1 MISLYRNEAS
11 HPLSNAPSSTKDYTA
26 RKAGEYARWLA
37 QRDGVAIPHDAECVA
52 HWGSVDVPGKA
63 KPEPRVFAVTFH
75 AYRSHSHR
83 NHSGLGEEL
92 ARIAI
97 PHWDW
102 VPQVQVDDAP
112 MSTDI
117 KSAQW
122 IADFI
127 AA

>member
-83 NHSGLGEEL
+83 NHSGLGEEM

-102 VPQVQVDDAP
+102 VPQVQVDD
-112 MSTDI
+112 

-122 IADFI
+122 IDNFI
-127 AA
+127 AD